1 MNPSSLDID
10 LLLRRAK
17 GSAVQRQKDMN
28 RNRLG
33 DELGETN
40 KWFGSELIDDEGCSY
55 RVIFFSGIRELTAF
69 GSPSTIENFISA
81 RQQPERSGAH
91 EADEG
96 GRITHLK
103 LERYLNYFI
112 SIS

>member
-10 LLLRRAK
+10 LWLRRAK

-40 KWFGSELIDDEGCSY
+40 KCFRSMLVDDEG
-55 RVIFFSGIRELTAF
+55 
-69 GSPSTIENFISA
+69 SPN
-81 RQQPERSGAH
+81 
-91 EADEG
+91 
-96 GRITHLK
+96 L
-103 LERYLNYFI
+103 L
-112 SIS
+112 